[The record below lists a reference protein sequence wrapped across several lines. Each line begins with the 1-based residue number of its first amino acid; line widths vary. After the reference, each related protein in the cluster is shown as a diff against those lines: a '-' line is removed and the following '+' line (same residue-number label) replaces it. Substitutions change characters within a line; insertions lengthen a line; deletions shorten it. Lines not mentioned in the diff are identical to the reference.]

1 MNNPHIRT
9 LEDAA
14 RTTAVW
20 NSDVLEIQPRGREIL
35 RALVPAVLIL
45 SVATALLVAL
55 L

>member
-1 MNNPHIRT
+1 MNNADIRT

-20 NSDVLEIQPRGREIL
+20 SGDVFEVPSRNADIL
-35 RALVPAVLIL
+35 RALIPAALIL
-45 SVATALLVAL
+45 SAATALLVAL

>member
-20 NSDVLEIQPRGREIL
+20 SGDVFDAQPRGAEIL
-35 RALVPAVLIL
+35 RALIPAALIL